1 MGLEKMLEKL
11 QQQLVPKIDSALS
24 KEVLQAVS
32 DAEGAAIYEEVYR
45 MPTSGRY
52 GRRWDNGGLLDP
64 DNVQGTV
71 TDGTLAVVNVT
82 EPNPYLNGI
91 NRHDG
96 LSTTPGSAS
105 LADIVEHGVYDPH
118 GAGYDYW
125 TDAKARPFTTK
136 TVENLKKSGAH
147 VAALRKGLQR
157 QGVKL
162 K

>member
-11 QQQLVPKIDSALS
+11 QKQLVPKIDNTLS

-32 DAEGAAIYEEVYR
+32 DAEGKAIYEEVYR

-52 GRRWDNGGLLDP
+52 ERRWDNGGLLDP

-71 TDGTLAVVNVT
+71 TDDTLAVVNVT
-82 EPNPYLNGI
+82 KPNPYLNGI
-91 NRHDG
+91 NRYGG

-125 TDAKARPFTTK
+125 EGAQARPFTAK
-136 TVENLKKSGAH
+136 TAEDLKRSGAH
-147 VAALRKGLQR
+147 VAALKKGLQR
-157 QGVKL
+157 QGIKVK
-162 K
+162 